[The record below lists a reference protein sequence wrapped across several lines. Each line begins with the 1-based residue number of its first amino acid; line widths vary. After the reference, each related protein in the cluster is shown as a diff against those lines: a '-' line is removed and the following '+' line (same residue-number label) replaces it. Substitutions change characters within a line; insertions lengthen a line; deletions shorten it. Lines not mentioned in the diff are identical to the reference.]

1 MIIYKLYLKITMPIK
16 LPKHIVITQT
26 LISPSVASAWNI
38 ALYSSL
44 ISYPTAEALRKR
56 RLT

>member
-1 MIIYKLYLKITMPIK
+1 MKITMPIK